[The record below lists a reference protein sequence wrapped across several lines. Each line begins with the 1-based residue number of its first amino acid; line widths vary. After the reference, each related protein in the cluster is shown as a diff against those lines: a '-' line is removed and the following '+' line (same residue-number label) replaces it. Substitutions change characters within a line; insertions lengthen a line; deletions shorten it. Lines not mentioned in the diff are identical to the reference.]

1 MKTFIPVLLLVA
13 TSYSQP
19 TKVAEEKL
27 AFKGA
32 LVNFQTAESEK
43 QEFTA
48 VSSDSTSKP
57 ALTGTWDWMVSV
69 NGVNF
74 LSLAFEFKAPAVFF
88 ATCAVNSLYF

>member
-19 TKVAEEKL
+19 TTVAEAEL
-27 AFKGA
+27 ALKGT
-32 LVNFQTAESEK
+32 LVDFQTAESEK

-57 ALTGTWDWMVSV
+57 ALTGTWDWMVSE

-88 ATCAVNSLYF
+88 ATGAINSLYF